1 MQITA
6 LIHCLVIKIT
16 KYTIVLVTLFI
27 LFYACSKKN
36 TPSLTAEM
44 FKVKLQ
50 YMDLTSGEIQT
61 KFDSICVYKY
71 DPLVNV
77 YEKYEEMMETKMKV
91 NKGENNAEDTTFLEI
106 IPTGKIKKY
115 YYAYFKGSDIGYFF
129 DDIEQTKKYSIGKV
143 DSVNKTSPGT
153 NRFPIDTV
161 VLYKKAKFYGEKTE
175 PATNEKVVKYFFPD
189 ANLDGD
195 TIVLYFKSTKPNTFS
210 LSPKL
215 DSLYKMTLYN
225 FTILMNEKYSQEYKV
240 MVPSREFVLTCNSQE
255 RNAAET
261 EKLLSFIKK
270 FKTQF
275 QNDKSKE

>member
-129 DDIEQTKKYSIGKV
+129 DDIEQTKKYCIGKV
-143 DSVNKTSPGT
+143 DSVN
-153 NRFPIDTV
+153 
-161 VLYKKAKFYGEKTE
+161 
-175 PATNEKVVKYFFPD
+175 
-189 ANLDGD
+189 
-195 TIVLYFKSTKPNTFS
+195 
-210 LSPKL
+210 
-215 DSLYKMTLYN
+215 
-225 FTILMNEKYSQEYKV
+225 
-240 MVPSREFVLTCNSQE
+240 
-255 RNAAET
+255 
-261 EKLLSFIKK
+261 
-270 FKTQF
+270 
-275 QNDKSKE
+275 